1 MSLKPTLEKLYRE
14 NTRDNGHMG
23 AEDILVL
30 ADNLGKQYPN
40 IASVS
45 SLQMDAETAQIIVDS
60 LDKDKNG
67 TIELEEWTDWMLK
80 GMKKASV
87 QREMFAQGGA
97 SLSKLRDFLEAVEIV
112 VKTEAGQPGLHV
124 MARDVEGGNL
134 NTSDD
139 SDELPGT
146 SAGNS
151 EAIKDTP
158 PKTVVFDPKQ
168 VLKERIKKEGV
179 LKKVAALASLPD
191 EHLDAIADA
200 MEYYSFDED
209 NPLIIEQGT
218 VADRLYV
225 IASGTVSI
233 MSSGKE
239 GWPVERERKKELQF
253 FGEECLLDI
262 ENQRYSVSAVATGEE
277 EVQVFKLNV
286 KTNDILKKNSADVV
300 AAARADRRKY
310 IGTKFA
316 KKFRDNFLARKR
328 KSAGDDTAVAQK
340 EADKDNEGKKEPAQS
355 DGTTSPEDTPV
366 EGGANGSDPTKE
378 GGENKAEEE
387 DKTLVNDWG

>member
-1 MSLKPTLEKLYRE
+1 
-14 NTRDNGHMG
+14 MG

-97 SLSKLRDFLEAVEIV
+97 SLSKLRDFLKLKIV
-112 VKTEAGQPGLHV
+112 VKTEAGQPGIHV
-124 MARDVEGGNL
+124 MAKDVEGGNL

-146 SAGNS
+146 SAGDS

-179 LKKVAALASLPD
+179 LKKVDALASLPD

-225 IASGTVSI
+225 IATGTVSI

-286 KTNDILKKNSADVV
+286 KTNDILKKNSSDVV
-300 AAARADRRKY
+300 AAARADRAKH

-316 KKFRDNFLARKR
+316 KKFRDNSLLV
-328 KSAGDDTAVAQK
+328 SEEAGDDTAVKQK
-340 EADKDNEGKKEPAQS
+340 EADKDNEGKGAAQS
-355 DGTTSPEDTPV
+355 DGTTSKKMLQLK
-366 EGGANGSDPTKE
+366 GARTDQTR
-378 GGENKAEEE
+378 
-387 DKTLVNDWG
+387 